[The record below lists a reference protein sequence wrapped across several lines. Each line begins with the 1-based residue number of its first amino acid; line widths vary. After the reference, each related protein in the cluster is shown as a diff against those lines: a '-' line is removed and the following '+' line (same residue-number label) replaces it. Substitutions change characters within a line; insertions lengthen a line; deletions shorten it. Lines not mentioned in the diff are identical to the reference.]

1 MNPSAAYMENFE
13 HSDGVFLP
21 PYLTVPMEGSY
32 RQDLLIQGLQSQ
44 YKQDPVF
51 QPMFQQTLIQ
61 ANTSP
66 CLPEEIIVIQR
77 ESESNN
83 TFWIAVSG
91 YEIERAY
98 IVYRF
103 FHDIGLIVGKS
114 LTETNIMY
122 LKYLSVLDCEIALS
136 YDGQRI
142 GYGGDIRVIV
152 KLENP
157 VTKSYII
164 KALEQCCEQQVEV
177 PTPIDAPIDVE
188 DKSEAVDVV
197 SPNQIEIENIL
208 EDQTEVQC
216 KRDGLLKWFKEKLA
230 YVFYFN

>member
-1 MNPSAAYMENFE
+1 MNHSAAYMENFE
-13 HSDGVFLP
+13 HPHGVFLP
-21 PYLTVPMEGSY
+21 PYLTVPMESSY
-32 RQDLLIQGLQSQ
+32 NQGL
-44 YKQDPVF
+44 VF
-51 QPMFQQTLIQ
+51 QGLESQQTLIPD
-61 ANTSP
+61 NTSP

-77 ESESNN
+77 ESQSNN

-114 LTETNIMY
+114 FTETNTMY

-157 VTKSYII
+157 VTKSCII
-164 KALEQCCEQQVEV
+164 RALEECCEKQAEV
-177 PTPIDAPIDVE
+177 PTPIDASIDVE
-188 DKSEAVDVV
+188 DESEAADVV
-197 SPNQIEIENIL
+197 PQNQVEIESIL
-208 EDQTEVQC
+208 EDQTEVKY
-216 KRDGLLKWFKEKLA
+216 KRDSLLQWFKEKLA
-230 YVFYFN
+230 YVFYFY